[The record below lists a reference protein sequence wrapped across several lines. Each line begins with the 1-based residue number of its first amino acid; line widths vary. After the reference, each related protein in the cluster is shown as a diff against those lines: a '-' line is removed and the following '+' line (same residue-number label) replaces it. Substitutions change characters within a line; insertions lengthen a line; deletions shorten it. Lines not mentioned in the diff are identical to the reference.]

1 MGGAIYPA
9 SPRGVEQRK
18 SNPVM
23 ETVNSFDKRVKASE
37 QHKELN
43 SNEIDPT
50 MLLVPSFHYHPIIDY
65 KFLKKLG
72 E

>member
-9 SPRGVEQRK
+9 SPRGVEHRK
-18 SNPVM
+18 SNPVI
-23 ETVNSFDKRVKASE
+23 EASNSFHKREKSSE
-37 QHKELN
+37 RLKD
-43 SNEIDPT
+43 SNFIDIDPT
-50 MLLVPSFHYHPIIDY
+50 LLLVPSFHCHPIIDY